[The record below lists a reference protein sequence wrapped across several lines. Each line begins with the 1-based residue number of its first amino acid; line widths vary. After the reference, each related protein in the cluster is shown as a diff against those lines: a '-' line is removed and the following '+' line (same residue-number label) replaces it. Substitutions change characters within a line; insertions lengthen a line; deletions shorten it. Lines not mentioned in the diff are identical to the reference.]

1 MIIGI
6 VLWGIGMGAEDSI
19 MKAAVSQIIPKSM
32 RSSGFGIFETGIG
45 IAWFLGSWL
54 LGALYDFNPAY
65 LVIVSMLAQILAIF
79 FYLACIHR
87 RAKEGLQPLK

>member
-1 MIIGI
+1 MIAGI

-32 RSSGFGIFETGIG
+32 RSSSFG

-54 LGALYDFNPAY
+54 LGALYDFNPVC
-65 LVIVSMLAQILAIF
+65 LVIVSMLAQILAIV
-79 FYLACIHR
+79 FYLACIRR
-87 RAKEGLQPLK
+87 RAKET

>member
-32 RSSGFGIFETGIG
+32 RSSGFGIFETGFG

-54 LGALYDFNPAY
+54 PGALYDFNPVC

-79 FYLACIHR
+79 FYLACIR
-87 RAKEGLQPLK
+87 RREKEYRA